1 MCISC
6 ALAGFPEQIVG
17 LVVFSAQISL
27 SPHLQRAI
35 DTDNIATPASS
46 SSSCAV
52 AWRDRGE
59 SPSGT
64 YNARIREPRCR
75 CCREWG
81 AEHILLSGKGAFSVN
96 PVNAPFRR
104 VEPVLRVCVC
114 ASASVC
120 VLLQSL
126 FY

>member
-52 AWRDRGE
+52 AWLSHGE
-59 SPSGT
+59 IGVSRPRE
-64 YNARIREPRCR
+64 RITPVY
-75 CCREWG
+75 G
-81 AEHILLSGKGAFSVN
+81 N
-96 PVNAPFRR
+96 PVVGATNAESKNSYARQNATSSNFDMK
-104 VEPVLRVCVC
+104 VCV
-114 ASASVC
+114 
-120 VLLQSL
+120 
-126 FY
+126 